1 MDSMTHSLAVLTAAV
16 SIAVGAAGAGATPA
30 PVHAVAPV
38 HAAGCKHVKIQ
49 GHRACLAAGKFCTRQ
64 WEGTYR
70 HYGFTCSFLDQNDRY
85 HLRRLKH
92 G

>member
-16 SIAVGAAGAGATPA
+16 SIAVGAAVHTAA
-30 PVHAVAPV
+30 PVPAVAPV

-49 GHRACLAAGKFCTRQ
+49 GHRACLAPGKFCTRQ
-64 WEGTYR
+64 WESTYR

-92 G
+92 A

>member
-16 SIAVGAAGAGATPA
+16 SIAVGAAGAGAAPA
-30 PVHAVAPV
+30 AV

-49 GHRACLAAGKFCTRQ
+49 GHRACLAPGKFCTRQ
-64 WEGTYR
+64 WESAYR
-70 HYGFTCSFLDQNDRY
+70 HYGFTCSFLDRNDRY
-85 HLRRLKH
+85 HLRRLQH